1 MSLPLS
7 RRIARAALLVAA
19 GAAPVIGAA
28 GVAGAAELPAA
39 GGLAGLTKLDPS
51 SAASTVDGATDAV
64 GQTGKTATPLAKEAA
79 GDATGG
85 AGQLV
90 GGAKDKLPTDSLP
103 TSGLP
108 TESLPTN
115 GLLG

>member
-28 GVAGAAELPAA
+28 GVAGAAELPGA
-39 GGLAGLTKLDPS
+39 GGLAGLTQLDPS
-51 SAASTVDGATDAV
+51 SAASTVGGATDA
-64 GQTGKTATPLAKEAA
+64 AAPLAQEAT
-79 GDATGG
+79 GDAAGG
-85 AGQLV
+85 AGELV
-90 GGAKDKLPTDSLP
+90 GGAQDKLPTDSLP
-103 TSGLP
+103 TDKLPTGGLP
-108 TESLPTN
+108 TGSLPGG